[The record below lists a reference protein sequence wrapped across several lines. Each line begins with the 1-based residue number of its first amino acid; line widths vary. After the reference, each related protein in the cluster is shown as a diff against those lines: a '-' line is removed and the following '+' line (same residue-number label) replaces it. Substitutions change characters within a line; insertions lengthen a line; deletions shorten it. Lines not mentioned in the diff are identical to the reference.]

1 MTISNKTIKLLVY
14 YFALKKGEKNIKKY
28 LKNMLTNK
36 IKDGTIKNVPH
47 RKDEERKSTLK
58 SKQ

>member
-1 MTISNKTIKLLVY
+1 MDNLEKNNKITSLL
-14 YFALKKGEKNIKKY
+14 FCPQKGWKNIKKY

-47 RKDEERKSTLK
+47 QKDEERKEHIEK
-58 SKQ
+58 